1 MLRWHHLA
9 ALALGLAG
17 TPLAAQQASPPLA
30 RLSDDGAPAIAAAA
44 PDAAAARPDPPAPQV
59 VPAQLTGSRGHAR
72 IRRPSF
78 QILTGLIGMVA
89 GGAAG
94 GSVMSRQCEENCGV
108 KAFYGALGG
117 STLGFS
123 VGFTLG
129 RAAQGGDPAIAPP
142 VVPRPANMGS

>member
-17 TPLAAQQASPPLA
+17 TPLAAQQAAPPPA
-30 RLSDDGAPAIAAAA
+30 RLSADWVPAPASA
-44 PDAAAARPDPPAPQV
+44 PVPEVSAARPEVLVADVAPAP
-59 VPAQLTGSRGHAR
+59 LRESRERAR

-78 QILTGLIGMVA
+78 QIVTGLLGMVA
-89 GGAAG
+89 GGVVG
-94 GSVMSRQCEENCGV
+94 GTVMSRQCEENCGV

-123 VGFTLG
+123 MGFTLG
-129 RAAQGGDPAIAPP
+129 RAAEGGDPAIAPP
-142 VVPRPANMGS
+142 PRPVNLGS